1 MTTFFRFLEVFAL
14 GTWLGAVI
22 YLSFVVAPG
31 AFGVLGNRDQ
41 AGALV
46 GFVLGRLHI
55 LGCIAGA
62 VYLVAA
68 AGRARSLAALA
79 KPAALIVILMLV
91 LTIVSQWGVTARLAN
106 LRMQMGSVDA
116 TPHDNPLRVEFDK
129 LHQASVRIEGS
140 VLLLGLVALFLTVRN
155 ST

>member
-1 MTTFFRFLEVFAL
+1 MTTFFRFVEVFAL
-14 GTWLGAVI
+14 GTWVGAVI

-55 LGCIAGA
+55 LGCIAGSL
-62 VYLVAA
+62 YLLAA
-68 AGRARSLAALA
+68 MARARSLAAVV
-79 KPAALIVILMLV
+79 KPAALAVILMLA
-91 LTIVSQWGVTARLAN
+91 LTIVSQWGVTSRLAS

-116 TPHDNPLRVEFDK
+116 TPRENPLRVEFDK
-129 LHQASVRIEGS
+129 LHQMSVRLEGT
-140 VLLLGLVALFLTVRN
+140 VLLAGLVALFLTVRN
-155 ST
+155 QA